1 MIILHIKNSIRPS
14 MTIIRLYC
22 IASLFLGGV
31 FAPSAFAQSQLPNI
45 VYIYAD
51 DLGYGEL
58 GCYGQSKIRTP
69 HLDSMAAQ
77 GMRFTQHYAGA
88 PVCAPSRCML
98 LTGSHS
104 GHAAIRANREY
115 GGFGDAEE
123 RGQHPLPD
131 SVYTVAEMLRQRGY
145 RTGMV
150 GKWGLGVVSSG
161 GSPLRHGFDYYYGY
175 LDQKQAHNFY
185 PTHLW
190 ENDHWDTLNNSYVY
204 VHSPIDSTLASD
216 DDFKRYEGN
225 TYAPDRMTA
234 KALDFI
240 KNSKEQPFFLYIP
253 YTLPHLS
260 LQVPASYADQ
270 YRGQFDETPYYGQ
283 HGYAPCKFPKSSYA
297 AMITYLDQQVGLI
310 LSTLRQHGL
319 DENTLVFFSSDNG
332 AASHPAA
339 NSSFFNS
346 NSSLRGFKGDLY
358 EGGIRVPM
366 LARWPGKIRQ
376 GSLSSH
382 VCTQSDMLATLAA
395 ITGQEIDTTDGISFL
410 PTLLGDDAAQRLH
423 PWLYFEFSEYGG
435 QLAVF
440 WQGWK
445 AVSRHLLHG
454 NPTGWELY
462 YLPDDEGEQSNLA
475 DSRPDII
482 MQIEAIVSQAHQC
495 PSLREWEVIRH
506 D

>member
-1 MIILHIKNSIRPS
+1 
-14 MTIIRLYC
+14 MTIVRFYC
-22 IASLFLGGV
+22 IASLVLWDLL
-31 FAPSAFAQSQLPNI
+31 APSVLAQSQLPNI

-98 LTGSHS
+98 LTGSHA

-161 GSPLRHGFDYYYGY
+161 GSPLMHGFDYYYGY

-190 ENDHWDTLNNSYVY
+190 ENDLWDTLNNDYVY
-204 VHSPIDSTLASD
+204 VHNPIDPERAREE
-216 DDFKRYEGN
+216 DFEQYKGK

-234 KALDFI
+234 KALEFI
-240 KNSKEQPFFLYIP
+240 KKDKGKPFFLYLP

-260 LQVPASYADQ
+260 LQVPDNYVDT
-270 YRGQFDETPYYGQ
+270 YKGFFDETPYYGQ
-283 HGYAPCKFPKSSYA
+283 SGYAPCQYPKSTYA
-297 AMITYLDQQVGLI
+297 AMITYLDKQVGLI
-310 LSTLRQHGL
+310 LSALRKLGI
-319 DENTLVFFSSDNG
+319 DKNTIVFFSSDNG
-332 AASHPAA
+332 ATAHEAA
-339 NSSFFNS
+339 NSRFFES
-346 NSSLRGFKGDLY
+346 NGPLKGYKGDLY
-358 EGGIRVPM
+358 EGGVRVP
-366 LARWPGKIRQ
+366 LVVRWPGKIKA
-376 GSLSSH
+376 GSISSH
-382 VCTQSDMLATLAA
+382 ISTQYDMMATLAEL
-395 ITGQEIDTTDGISFL
+395 TGGELGKTDGISFL
-410 PTLLGDDAAQRLH
+410 PELLGRAASQPKH

-435 QLAVF
+435 QLAVN

-445 AVSRHLLHG
+445 AIKRQLLEG
-454 NPTGWELY
+454 EPTGWELY
-462 YLPDDEGEQSNLA
+462 FLPEDEGEKNNLA
-475 DSRPDII
+475 NARPDVLK
-482 MQIEAIVSQAHQC
+482 QIEAIVSEAHQC
-495 PSLREWEVIRH
+495 SGVGAWEIVKH
-506 D
+506 